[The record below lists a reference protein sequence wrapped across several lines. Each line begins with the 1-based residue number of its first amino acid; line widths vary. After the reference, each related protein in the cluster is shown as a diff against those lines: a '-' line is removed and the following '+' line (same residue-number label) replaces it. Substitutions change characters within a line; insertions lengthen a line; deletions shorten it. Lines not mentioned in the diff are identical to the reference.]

1 MRVFAWHPLKT
12 TTVRGPSHS
21 SRPPGS
27 CTHHS
32 RSLRDGRGPDAA
44 IKVADTPE
52 RGDDRPFVKRL
63 PPSRPTRST
72 AAIKRYQCQYK
83 DQCHCKYQCQSNISA
98 DNQRQKV
105 TLLRCIRLFQI
116 ADDGLAAIVHMDV
129 LDVDNLLTAVAQ
141 ALENLNLSRILTTG
155 WHR

>member
-1 MRVFAWHPLKT
+1 MAE
-12 TTVRGPSHS
+12 GPM
-21 SRPPGS
+21 PP
-27 CTHHS
+27 S
-32 RSLRDGRGPDAA
+32 RSQTRPS
-44 IKVADTPE
+44 
-52 RGDDRPFVKRL
+52 GDDRPFVKRL

-116 ADDGLAAIVHMDV
+116 ADDGLPAIVHMDV

>member
-21 SRPPGS
+21 SRPPGP

-32 RSLRDGRGPDAA
+32 RSLRDGLGPTAA

-116 ADDGLAAIVHMDV
+116 ADDGLPTIVHMDV
-129 LDVDNLLTAVAQ
+129 LDVDTC
-141 ALENLNLSRILTTG
+141 
-155 WHR
+155 

>member
-1 MRVFAWHPLKT
+1 M
-12 TTVRGPSHS
+12 
-21 SRPPGS
+21 
-27 CTHHS
+27 
-32 RSLRDGRGPDAA
+32 
-44 IKVADTPE
+44 
-52 RGDDRPFVKRL
+52 

-83 DQCHCKYQCQSNISA
+83 VQCHCKYQCQSNISA

-116 ADDGLAAIVHMDV
+116 ADGLPTIVHMDV

-141 ALENLNLSRILTTG
+141 ALENLNLSRILTPG